1 MSAVAAGLTYTPED
15 LLLMGGAGKGF
26 ELVDGQLVEKKTG
39 GFASCVAVQIS
50 CLLLVHGQDLGL
62 GWVLD
67 SEGSYQ
73 CFPNDRRK
81 VRKPDVSFIRRGR
94 LPEERI
100 PDGHVTIAPDLA
112 VEVVSPNDTAYEV
125 DTKVQEYL
133 QAGVPLVWVANPRV
147 RMIHIYRADGTVG
160 RLLEDAVLT
169 APELLPSLRHRV
181 ADLFTPAALR
191 RSVRA
196 ASPVC

>member
-1 MSAVAAGLTYTPED
+1 MSAIAAELTYTPED
-15 LLLMGGAGKGF
+15 LLLMGEAGKGF
-26 ELVDGQLVEKKTG
+26 ELVDGQLVEKNMG

-50 CLLLVHGQDLGL
+50 HLLLVHGQALGL
-62 GWVLD
+62 GWVFD

-81 VRKPDVSFIRRGR
+81 VRKPDVSFIRRNR

-100 PDGHVTIAPDLA
+100 PDGHITICPDLA

-133 QAGVPLVWVANPRV
+133 QAGFPLVWVVNPRV
-147 RMIHIYRADGTVG
+147 RMIHVYHADGTVE
-160 RLLEDAVLT
+160 RLLEDALLT
-169 APELLPSLRHRV
+169 APELLPGLCHRV
-181 ADLFTPAALR
+181 ADLFTLAPNG
-191 RSVRA
+191 
-196 ASPVC
+196 

>member
-1 MSAVAAGLTYTPED
+1 MSAIAAELTYTPED
-15 LLLMGGAGKGF
+15 LLLMGDAGKGF
-26 ELVDGQLVEKKTG
+26 ELVNGQLVEKNMG

-50 CLLLVHGQDLGL
+50 RLLLVHGQDMGL

-81 VRKPDVSFIRRGR
+81 VRKPDVSFIRRDR

-100 PDGHVTIAPDLA
+100 PDGHISLAPDLA

-125 DTKVQEYL
+125 ETKVEEYL
-133 QAGVPLVWVANPRV
+133 QAGFPLVWVVNPRV
-147 RMIHIYRADGTVG
+147 RTIHVYRADGTVE

-169 APELLPSLRHRV
+169 APELFPSLRCRV
-181 ADLFTPAALR
+181 ADLFTLAPR
-191 RSVRA
+191 G
-196 ASPVC
+196 